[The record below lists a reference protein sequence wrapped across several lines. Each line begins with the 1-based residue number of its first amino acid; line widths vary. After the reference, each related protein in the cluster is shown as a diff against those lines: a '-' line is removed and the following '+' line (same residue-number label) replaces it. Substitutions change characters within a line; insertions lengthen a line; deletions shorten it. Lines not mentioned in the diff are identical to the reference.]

1 MKHLKTVIF
10 SCILL
15 FFSKNWVKAQT
26 IRVTPD
32 RFAGIISDSVIQ
44 KLDVRTG
51 IEYDVIGHIPGFTQI
66 NSTRKN
72 FEKKVM
78 QKLDPNKPV
87 AVYCM
92 SGHRSVD
99 ACKKLEHLG
108 FKTIYELDGGIIQW
122 VAGGG
127 KLE

>member
-10 SCILL
+10 FVFILP
-15 FFSKNWVKAQT
+15 FFKHPANSQT

-32 RFAGIISDSVIQ
+32 RFAQLISDSTMQ

-51 IEYDVIGHIPGFTQI
+51 IEYDLVGHIEGFIQI
-66 NSTRKN
+66 NGTSKN
-72 FEKKVM
+72 FEKKVL
-78 QKLDPNKPV
+78 QKMDPNIPV

-99 ACKKLEHLG
+99 ACKKLEHIG

-122 VAGGG
+122 IASGG

>member
-32 RFAGIISDSVIQ
+32 RFAGIISDSTIQ

-66 NSTRKN
+66 NGSRKN

-99 ACKKLEHLG
+99 ACKKLEQIG
-108 FKTIYELDGGIIQW
+108 FKSIYELDGGIIRW
-122 VAGGG
+122 VASGG